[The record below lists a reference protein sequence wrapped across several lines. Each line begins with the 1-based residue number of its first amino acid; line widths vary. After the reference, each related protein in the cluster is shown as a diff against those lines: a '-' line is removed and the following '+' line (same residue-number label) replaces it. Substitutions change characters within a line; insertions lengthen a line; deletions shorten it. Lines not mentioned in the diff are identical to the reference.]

1 LGMQKNFLKD
11 IFGYSI
17 AFFTALI
24 LILFPSSLNQFLC
37 LILCGLL
44 GVIYYRNEKVSE
56 LKIDKSS
63 KINLLSYISLIL
75 FFLLLILLPILNSFF
90 ESEILSL
97 ANTFFKI
104 GSLVFG
110 GGHVVLPLLQEEFVS
125 NGLIEKDIFL
135 AGYGASQAIPGPLF
149 TFSSF
154 LGIFLANKYNFILIS
169 ILCLIFIFLPSFLL
183 IIGTLPLWSKL
194 REIKIVI
201 NALKAVNASVIGLLI
216 ATFYD
221 PITLSSLKNAHDF
234 ALISVAFVILF
245 FTKTP
250 QWLAVIMLMLCGFVF
265 SLIGN

>member
-1 LGMQKNFLKD
+1 
-11 IFGYSI
+11 
-17 AFFTALI
+17 
-24 LILFPSSLNQFLC
+24 
-37 LILCGLL
+37 
-44 GVIYYRNEKVSE
+44 
-56 LKIDKSS
+56 
-63 KINLLSYISLIL
+63 
-75 FFLLLILLPILNSFF
+75 
-90 ESEILSL
+90 
-97 ANTFFKI
+97 
-104 GSLVFG
+104 
-110 GGHVVLPLLQEEFVS
+110 VVLPLLQEEFVS

-250 QWLAVIMLMLCGFVF
+250 QWLAVLMLMLCGFVF